1 MTTSLKIFSIA
12 TAVGFLMASLILF
25 KPVYEWLASSRTFV
39 AFYDTVH
46 FPAELITLALVA
58 VFRPRDDGFM
68 FYAIG
73 VIIQW
78 IGIGGLIWIAV
89 KLKSR
94 RSRAQR

>member
-1 MTTSLKIFSIA
+1 MARNLKIFLIA
-12 TAVGFLMASLILF
+12 TAFGFLMASLIVV

-68 FYAIG
+68 LYAVG

-78 IGIGGLIWIAV
+78 IGIGGLIWIAA

-94 RSRAQR
+94 RSHTQR